1 MKKIWVGIKVFTC
14 VVSINPT
21 TISKGKI
28 SLVHSSKNFITLFL
42 HLYPSVPR
50 QSIRLSY
57 GQIVRLKIYNSFF
70 NFCSVFVGAVGN
82 KSHVCLLLPRL
93 YRHVIDRFSHVPSA
107 VESC

>member
-1 MKKIWVGIKVFTC
+1 MGGHQSFHVCRINKPNNHIKGEDLF
-14 VVSINPT
+14 
-21 TISKGKI
+21 
-28 SLVHSSKNFITLFL
+28 SSQFQDFHNSNL

-70 NFCSVFVGAVGN
+70 YFCSVFVGAVGN
-82 KSHVCLLLPRL
+82 KSHVCLLLTRL